1 MKPKVTK
8 TIIIYNKE
16 DVNIKEVDVSNLN
29 WVLTYTRAIQIL
41 ASSLHGFRWE
51 ISVKPKEE

>member
-1 MKPKVTK
+1 MKIKVTK

-16 DVNIKEVDVSNLN
+16 GVNIKEVDVSELN

-41 ASSLHGFRWE
+41 ASSLHGVRWKIIVE
-51 ISVKPKEE
+51 PKE